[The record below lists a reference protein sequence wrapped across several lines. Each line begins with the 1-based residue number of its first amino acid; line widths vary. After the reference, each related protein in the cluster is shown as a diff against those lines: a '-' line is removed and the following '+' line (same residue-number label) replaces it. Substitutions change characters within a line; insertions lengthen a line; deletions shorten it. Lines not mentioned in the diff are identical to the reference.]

1 MKKLINKT
9 IYQIKKYKVLIIS
22 CICLITLMIIGVSM
36 LAKKSRRDTR
46 QEVTTE
52 EILLSGSGNGEEYE
66 DINESAAN
74 AGSTSSPGQPDKM
87 RQSTSNML
95 DVFSDIPEYSGEMYI
110 VVNDDIPFFEGSDL
124 TTSSY
129 VRYSSLDSLGRCGS
143 NVMVVSAEDLPEG
156 ERGEIG
162 QFKPSGWNQNKYP
175 GIVDSDP
182 PYVVNR
188 SHLLMWAMVGDDS
201 NRAENLITG
210 TRKFNVE
217 GMLPNETVVLD
228 YVKSSDNHVL
238 YRVTPY
244 FEGDNLMADGVLI
257 EAMSVEDRGESL
269 HLCRWAYN
277 VQPGVEFDYNTGKNE
292 LAGN

>member
-87 RQSTSNML
+87 RQTTSNMS

-110 VVNDDIPFFEGSDL
+110 VVNEDIPFFEEGDL

-143 NVMVVSAEDLPEG
+143 NVMVVSSEDLPDE

-162 QFKPSGWNQNKYP
+162 RFKPSGWHQNKYP

-182 PYVVNR
+182 PYVINR
-188 SHLLMWAMVGDDS
+188 SHLLMWAMTGNDS

-217 GMLPNETVVLD
+217 GMLPNETIVLD
-228 YVKSSDNHVL
+228 YVKNSGNHVI

-244 FEGDNLMADGVLI
+244 FDGDNLMADGVLI
-257 EAMSVEDRGESL
+257 EAMSIEDSGESL
-269 HLCRWAYN
+269 HLCRWVYN
-277 VQPGVEFDYNTGKNE
+277 VQPGVVFDYSTGENE
-292 LAGN
+292 LEKN

>member
-1 MKKLINKT
+1 
-9 IYQIKKYKVLIIS
+9 
-22 CICLITLMIIGVSM
+22 M

-74 AGSTSSPGQPDKM
+74 AGSTSSPGHPDKTGLATPDI
-87 RQSTSNML
+87 SEVISN
-95 DVFSDIPEYSGEMYI
+95 IPKYSGEMYI
-110 VVNDDIPFFEGSDL
+110 VVNEDVPFFEESDL

-129 VRYSSLDSLGRCGS
+129 VRYSPLDSLGRCGS
-143 NVMVVSAEDLPEG
+143 NVMVVSSEDLPDE

-162 QFKPSGWNQNKYP
+162 QFKPSGWHQNKYP

-188 SHLLMWAMVGDDS
+188 SHLLMWAMTGNDS

-217 GMLPNETVVLD
+217 GMLPNETIVLD
-228 YVKSSDNHVL
+228 YVKNSGNHVI

-244 FEGDNLMADGVLI
+244 FDGDNLMADGVLI
-257 EAMSVEDRGESL
+257 EAMSIEDSGESL
-269 HLCRWAYN
+269 HLCRWVYN
-277 VQPGVEFDYNTGKNE
+277 VQPGVEFDYSTGENE
-292 LAGN
+292 LEKN

>member
-52 EILLSGSGNGEEYE
+52 EILLSGSGNGEEYV

-87 RQSTSNML
+87 RQTTSNMS

-110 VVNDDIPFFEGSDL
+110 LVNEDIPFFEERDL

-143 NVMVVSAEDLPEG
+143 NVMVVSSEDLPDE

-162 QFKPSGWNQNKYP
+162 QFKPSGWHQNKYP

-188 SHLLMWAMVGDDS
+188 SHLLMWAMTGNDS

-217 GMLPNETVVLD
+217 GMLPNETTVLD
-228 YVKSSDNHVL
+228 YVKNSGNHVI

-244 FEGDNLMADGVLI
+244 FDGDNLMADGVLI
-257 EAMSVEDRGESL
+257 EAMSIEDSGESL
-269 HLCRWAYN
+269 HLCRWVYN
-277 VQPGVEFDYNTGKNE
+277 VQPGVEFDYSTGENE
-292 LAGN
+292 LEKN

>member
-9 IYQIKKYKVLIIS
+9 IYQIKKYKILIIS
-22 CICLITLMIIGVSM
+22 CICLITLLIIGVSM

-87 RQSTSNML
+87 RQTTSNMS
-95 DVFSDIPEYSGEMYI
+95 DVFSYIPEYSGEMYI

-143 NVMVVSAEDLPEG
+143 NVMVVSSEDLPDE

-162 QFKPSGWNQNKYP
+162 QFKPSGWHQNKYP

-188 SHLLMWAMVGDDS
+188 SHLLMWAMTGNDS

-217 GMLPNETVVLD
+217 GMLPNETIVLD
-228 YVKSSDNHVL
+228 YVKNSGNHVI

-244 FEGDNLMADGVLI
+244 FDGDNLMADGVLI
-257 EAMSVEDRGESL
+257 EAMSIEDSGESL
-269 HLCRWAYN
+269 HLCRWVYN
-277 VQPGVEFDYNTGKNE
+277 VQPGVEFDYSTGENE
-292 LAGN
+292 LEKN

>member
-22 CICLITLMIIGVSM
+22 CIFLITLMIIGVSM

-87 RQSTSNML
+87 RQSTSNMS

-143 NVMVVSAEDLPEG
+143 NVMVVSSEDLPDE

-162 QFKPSGWNQNKYP
+162 QFKPSGWHQNKYP

-188 SHLLMWAMVGDDS
+188 SHLLMWAMTGNDS

-217 GMLPNETVVLD
+217 GMLPNETIVLD
-228 YVKSSDNHVL
+228 YVKNSGNHII

-244 FEGDNLMADGVLI
+244 FDGDNLMADGVLI
-257 EAMSVEDRGESL
+257 EAMSIEDSGESL
-269 HLCRWAYN
+269 HLCRWVYN
-277 VQPGVEFDYNTGKNE
+277 VQPGVVFDYSTGENE
-292 LAGN
+292 LEKN